1 MSAPSE
7 SRQVATTT
15 EGRAERRL
23 YRSKGDRMIAGV
35 AGGLGT
41 YFGVDPVWFR
51 IAFVVLAVG
60 GGSGVLVYLVMWI
73 VMQPEPGDYER
84 PGGSAVRLTG
94 AVVLGTA
101 LMAVGVITLV
111 NSLAPSLGQYFWP
124 VALVLG
130 GLALVFG
137 GVNRDNDR

>member
-7 SRQVATTT
+7 SRLVTTT
-15 EGRAERRL
+15 EVRAERRL

-51 IAFVVLAVG
+51 IAFAVLAVG
-60 GGSGVLVYLVMWI
+60 GGSGVLIYLVMWI
-73 VMQPEPGDYER
+73 VMQPEPGDYEQ
-84 PGGSAVRLTG
+84 PEGSPVRLTG
-94 AVVLGTA
+94 AVVLGIA
-101 LMAVGVITLV
+101 LIAVGVITLV

>member
-7 SRQVATTT
+7 SEQVTTPT
-15 EGRAERRL
+15 GDRSGRRL

-35 AGGLGT
+35 AGGLGA

-73 VMQPEPGDYER
+73 VLQPEPGDYEQ
-84 PGGSAVRLTG
+84 PEGSPVRLSG
-94 AVVLGTA
+94 AVVLGIA
-101 LMAVGVITLV
+101 LITVGVIALV
-111 NSLAPSLGQYFWP
+111 NSFAPSLGQYFWP

>member
-1 MSAPSE
+1 MRTTRRGSALV
-7 SRQVATTT
+7 RTVFTDNGCQC
-15 EGRAERRL
+15 
-23 YRSKGDRMIAGV
+23 
-35 AGGLGT
+35 
-41 YFGVDPVWFR
+41 
-51 IAFVVLAVG
+51 VLAVG

-84 PGGSAVRLTG
+84 PEGSPVRLTG
-94 AVVLGTA
+94 AVVLGIA
-101 LMAVGVITLV
+101 LIAVGVITLV